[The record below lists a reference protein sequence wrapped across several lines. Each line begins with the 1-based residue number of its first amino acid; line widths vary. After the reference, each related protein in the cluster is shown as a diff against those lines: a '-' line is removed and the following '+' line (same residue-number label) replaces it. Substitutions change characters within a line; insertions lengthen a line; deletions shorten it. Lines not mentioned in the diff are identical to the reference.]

1 MASDYY
7 PMETQLMNTNETS
20 TFSYICRLCKKGID
34 GDVEHVANYPEETRY
49 PLHDECH
56 EFLIKHPTYG
66 IDS

>member
-1 MASDYY
+1 
-7 PMETQLMNTNETS
+7 MNTNETS